1 MSVVQQTHE
10 LAAGLAARP
19 RTQHRH
25 NPHRWLWWN
34 VAAILAVAALL
45 RVWRLGSLPGLNGD
59 EAWAAVQAVRWLR
72 GQDVQWTT
80 PNGNPINPFL
90 FGPLACL
97 HTIAEPSV
105 IVLRSVSLA
114 SGLLALVVN
123 FVLCRRAF
131 DARAA
136 WISTV
141 ALAVLPIDMAYSRF
155 AWDAS
160 QSLLAVLPVLYLPL
174 IALRAGDRSHA
185 LAWSVLAL
193 AAAILVHPTNVF
205 ASLLL
210 VAPLTVRYRSELLDF
225 GWRRRLPARPRT
237 LALLALVSLAVSYLA
252 WLAVSRAALPT
263 AVPAGFASF
272 LAGYV
277 RLFSGTTVY
286 EFICGLN
293 PDEPDSFRYVALGG
307 DLALVCVALGGLLGM
322 IERIKHTRDECDM
335 AALAGGGAML
345 IAFFVVA
352 GSWALEPHRERYGMC
367 LIAPAVL
374 VVSLGLEWWIRRL
387 DQCRLSLSAAICF
400 YAWSVLA
407 LFYVSY
413 FVLSQTATARQHPTF
428 RTNNEEPKLAAL
440 REILRQRENDEPIT
454 IVCLDYWNYWPAAYF
469 ALGERN
475 VTVERLGG
483 WSPEKNQAV
492 RWAAK
497 TWFVG
502 FEGGDEQREL
512 SAQLE
517 QQGIQPAVFML
528 YDAAERALIEVLG
541 PVEKSFQN
549 Y

>member
-1 MSVVQQTHE
+1 MSVVQQVPE
-10 LAAGLAARP
+10 LAT
-19 RTQHRH
+19 RTRTKGRY

-34 VAAILAVAALL
+34 VAGILAVAALL
-45 RVWRLGSLPGLNGD
+45 RVWRIGSLPGVNGD

-72 GQDVQWTT
+72 GQNVQWTT

-90 FGPLACL
+90 FGPLVWL

-105 IVLRSVSLA
+105 AVLRSVSLA
-114 SGLLALVVN
+114 SGLLALFVN

-131 DARAA
+131 DVRVA

-141 ALAVLPIDMAYSRF
+141 ALAILPIDIAYSRF

-174 IALRAGDRSHA
+174 IALRAGEHSHA
-185 LAWSVLAL
+185 LAWSALAL

-210 VAPLTVRYRSELLDF
+210 VAPLTVRYRRELLDF
-225 GWRRRLPARPRT
+225 GWRQRVAARPRT
-237 LALLALVSLAVSYLA
+237 LALLALASLAVSYLA
-252 WLAVSRAALPT
+252 WLAVSRTALAT
-263 AVPAGFASF
+263 ANPAGFANF

-286 EFICGLN
+286 EFICGLS
-293 PDEPDSFRYVALGG
+293 PDGPGLFRYLALGG
-307 DLALVCVALGGLLGM
+307 DLALACVALLGLAGM
-322 IERIKHTRDECDM
+322 IERVKHSRDECDT
-335 AALAGGGAML
+335 AALVGWGTML

-374 VVSLGLEWWIRRL
+374 VVSLGLGWWIRRL
-387 DQCRLSLSAAICF
+387 SQRRLLLSAALCL
-400 YAWSVLA
+400 YAWAVLA
-407 LFYVSY
+407 VFYVSY
-413 FVLSQTATARQHPTF
+413 FVLSQTAASRQHPTF

-440 REILRQRENDEPIT
+440 REILSRRENDEPIT

-475 VTVERLGG
+475 VAVEGLGG
-483 WSPEKNQAV
+483 RSPTTNQAA
-492 RWAAK
+492 RSAAK

-502 FEGGDEQREL
+502 FAGSDEQREL
-512 SAQLE
+512 LAELE
-517 QQGIQPAVFML
+517 QQGIRPGVFTV
-528 YDAAERALIEVLG
+528 YDSAERALVEVLG
-541 PVEKSFQN
+541 PVE
-549 Y
+549 